1 MTTESTSADDATR
14 RDGSR
19 LSEGLGAVAEA
30 SKPPQGYFSR
40 SLLESA
46 LMTPEQEAF
55 VRKGACPKCFER
67 LARSSEGGGVL
78 FRQCI
83 GCGDIWVTE
92 APNCAVNRRPH
103 E

>member
-1 MTTESTSADDATR
+1 MTEKLPSTDEAAR

-19 LSEGLGAVAEA
+19 LSEELGAGAEA
-30 SKPPQGYFSR
+30 SEQPQGYFSR

-46 LMTPEQEAF
+46 VMTPEQEAF

-67 LARSSEGGGVL
+67 LTRSSEGGGVL

-83 GCGDIWVTE
+83 GCGDIGVTE
-92 APNCAVNRRPH
+92 APNAKLNGGP
-103 E
+103 